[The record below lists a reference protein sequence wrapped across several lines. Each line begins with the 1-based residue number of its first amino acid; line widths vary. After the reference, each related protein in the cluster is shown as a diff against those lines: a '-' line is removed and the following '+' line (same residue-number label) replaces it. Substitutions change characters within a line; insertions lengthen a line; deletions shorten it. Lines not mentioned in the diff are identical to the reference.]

1 MEIPFVAKIAR
12 KTLHNSIFIFKQLLD
27 FLKHTQQSH
36 MMWKLT
42 GNANNVIFPFFN
54 FISFFLIFI
63 IIFSFCFN
71 KLMICCFFDI
81 CGSLFVQSRVEIWR
95 KSHIPQANISYRSSV
110 CVCMTIV
117 LLHSVALSVVSSL
130 YNVQKKWWVRICRQ
144 RQLMECDCIFLF
156 VPHRYRNVKWF
167 YYTLSKWVFK
177 RNI

>member
-1 MEIPFVAKIAR
+1 MEIPFVAQIAR

-36 MMWKLT
+36 MMWKVT

-95 KSHIPQANISYRSSV
+95 KSHIPQANISYRSSM
-110 CVCMTIV
+110 CVFVWRSFYCI
-117 LLHSVALSVVSSL
+117 LLHYRSCRRCTMCK
-130 YNVQKKWWVRICRQ
+130 KKWWVRICRQ

-156 VPHRYRNVKWF
+156 VPHM
-167 YYTLSKWVFK
+167 
-177 RNI
+177 